1 MNIHGSGVRRRLTLW
16 YTMALAFIV
25 LIFSVSVYVFV
36 KGRLFRQLDQQLDRE
51 FSVISGEISEEPG
64 DLRELDPDGS
74 TKLFQLVQG
83 NKVLFR
89 SDAYLKAGLPEQVFG
104 PDIKYRILR
113 SGSGKR
119 FRSATGVLANG
130 SLLMVVLDEETV
142 WKALHTLFMILALA
156 LPIALALA
164 AVGGYVMASRLLK
177 PVAAMA
183 QKADKISAENLSERL
198 PVENPQDEFG
208 KLAEVFNRTLGR
220 LQDAFERL
228 QKFTADASH
237 ELRTPLTALQS
248 VGEVALQENLDAEAY
263 RDRIGSMLEETA
275 HLTRLVE
282 SLLLLTR
289 ADSGRLLLN
298 RKEQNITAIVEKAVD
313 DMRVMAEEKSQ
324 RLTTDLAGDIQV
336 SVNED
341 TFRRALVNILDNAIK
356 YTPQGGALAVRMMER
371 ATGIVIEVSDSGPGI
386 AAEHQAK
393 IFDRFY
399 RVDKDRS
406 RDAGGTGLGLAIAK
420 WAVEANGGRLELENR
435 APHGSTFR
443 IVLPK

>member
-1 MNIHGSGVRRRLTLW
+1 MKIHGSGVRRRLTLW

-74 TKLFQLVQG
+74 TRLFQLVQG
-83 NKVLFR
+83 TKVLFR
-89 SDAYLKAGLPEQVFG
+89 SDAYLKAGLPEQLFG

-119 FRSATGVLANG
+119 FRSATSVLANG
-130 SLLMVVLDEETV
+130 SLLTVVLDEETV

-275 HLTRLVE
+275 HLTSLVE

-298 RKEQNITAIVEKAVD
+298 RKEQNITAIVERAVD
-313 DMRVMAEEKSQ
+313 DMRVMAEEKGQS
-324 RLTTDLAGDIQV
+324 LTTDLAGDIRI
-336 SVNED
+336 SVDED

-356 YTPQGGALAVRMMER
+356 FTPHGGAVTVRLKEN
-371 ATGIVIEVSDSGPGI
+371 ACEIVIEVSDSGPGI
-386 AAEHQAK
+386 AAEHEAK